1 MNYINLSCPFIHI
14 YRFVANSFNVKPRD
28 LPEVCSDFKRFL
40 EVISDLNDQTPMVWN
55 PITKKMSKWIDMR
68 ELNKAYG
75 KGEGC
80 VIA

>member
-1 MNYINLSCPFIHI
+1 MNYINLSYLFLRITL
-14 YRFVANSFNVKPRD
+14 VANSFNVKPRD
-28 LPEVCSDFKRFL
+28 MPEVQPDFKRFM
-40 EVISDLNDQTPMVWN
+40 EVISDLNDRTPMVWN